1 MAEPVQELN
10 FSHKEVVE
18 ALIKQQGLHEGLW
31 MLSIRF
37 GIGAINVHPPEGEK
51 GEIAPAA
58 IVPIVGI
65 GLRKVNTLNPLALD
79 AAQINPTPKLSRF
92 KRSQRASEH
101 LTSIREKK

>member
-31 MLSIRF
+31 MLSVRF

-51 GEIAPAA
+51 GQIAPAA

-65 GLRKVNTLNPLALD
+65 GLRKVDTLNPLALD
-79 AAQINPTPKLSRF
+79 AAQINPAPKIPSL
-92 KRSQRASEH
+92 KKGKKASEY
-101 LTSIREKK
+101 LTSIRDKD